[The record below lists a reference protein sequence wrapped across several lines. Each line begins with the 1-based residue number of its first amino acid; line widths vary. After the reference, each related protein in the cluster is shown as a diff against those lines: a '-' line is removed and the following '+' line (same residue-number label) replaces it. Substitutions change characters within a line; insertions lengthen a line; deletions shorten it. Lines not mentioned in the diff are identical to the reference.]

1 MTPSGRCAAVS
12 NVHSIVTGMTN
23 VDCSGWLTIVLCVW
37 VILGISKSVLIP
49 SLSVPVPTAP
59 ILPMSAADDDDDSTS
74 ENNNVDKRA
83 APAYRFVSVNS
94 NNPNSNATFFHV
106 ERTDDDSL
114 QSFAQVLDQLAS
126 GGDLMSALLDLM
138 HSQASI
144 RRAFFFE
151 CVPVSAETVAL
162 TPFQCAFVTS
172 DALGRIAEDRETF
185 SAHFGSGN
193 NDENSVP
200 VVAFANLG
208 GDATLVVPTPA
219 DGADHAHLAAFS
231 LTAQREAQTALWKRT
246 ATELLARVRRRGA
259 LPVWLSTSGLGVFYL
274 HVRIC
279 DKPKYYTQKA
289 LTIFSPPRGKED

>member
-1 MTPSGRCAAVS
+1 MAK
-12 NVHSIVTGMTN
+12 I
-23 VDCSGWLTIVLCVW
+23 DCSGWLTIVLCVW

-49 SLSVPVPTAP
+49 SLSVPIPTAP
-59 ILPMSAADDDDDSTS
+59 ILPMSADDDDNSSD
-74 ENNNVDKRA
+74 NVDKRA
-83 APAYRFVSVNS
+83 EPAYRFVSVKSINP
-94 NNPNSNATFFHV
+94 NNNSNATFFQV
-106 ERTDDDSL
+106 ERTDDNSL
-114 QSFAQVLDQLAS
+114 QTVAQVLDQLAS

-151 CVPVSAETVAL
+151 CVPVSAETIAL

-185 SAHFGSGN
+185 STHFGSGS
-193 NDENSVP
+193 DENSVP

-219 DGADHAHLAAFS
+219 DGANHAHLAAFS
-231 LTAQREAQTALWKRT
+231 LTAQRATQAALWKRT

-289 LTIFSPPRGKED
+289 LTIFSPPRGKDD